1 MPNSRLS
8 FGDALTLI
16 LGLSIGSSSCVF
28 QKAPKAFTPPPP
40 QSSRQSPTPAA
51 AKPTLP
57 APPQIAGSLEAT
69 SPPTIPTS
77 IPEMPAPPPSRPSPR
92 RGQPV
97 PAGPKNPAT
106 TTPPPDSTGTPAT
119 PAPPRLGQIFTP
131 DQLREHNRAID
142 ESLDR
147 VKKALAVL
155 SQKKLNA
162 EQTETVNRI
171 TTFQKQAEQ
180 AREAQDLAN
189 AELLAKRADLL
200 AQDLMTRVP

>member
-1 MPNSRLS
+1 MPNSRHS

-16 LGLSIGSSSCVF
+16 LGMSIGCSSCVF
-28 QKAPKAFTPPPP
+28 QKTPKTFTPPPP
-40 QSSRQSPTPAA
+40 QSRPAPTPAA

-57 APPQIAGSLEAT
+57 APPQIAGGLDAT
-69 SPPTIPTS
+69 SPPMIPTS
-77 IPEMPAPPPSRPSPR
+77 IPETPAPPPSRPSPR

-97 PAGPKNPAT
+97 PTGPKNPAT
-106 TTPPPDSTGTPAT
+106 TPAPPDATTAPAT
-119 PAPPRLGQIFTP
+119 PTPRLGQIFTP

-180 AREAQDLAN
+180 ARDAQDLAN

-200 AQDLMTRVP
+200 AQDLMARVP